1 MNVPFEKKAPD
12 DLRRQATEIIWKYA
26 TGMLA
31 ISIALVGVSRSII
44 IPLIVIL
51 GAATA
56 TAVVWAFTPQEE
68 KSSTGLAELEE
79 RIRKIDDRL
88 SNVETISNFDRILA
102 EKTAAAEKEVRE
114 VAPPSGK

>member
-1 MNVPFEKKAPD
+1 MNVPFGKKEPD

-31 ISIALVGVSRSII
+31 ISIALVGVSRSVI
-44 IPLIVIL
+44 IPLVVVF
-51 GAATA
+51 GAAVA
-56 TAVVWAFTPQEE
+56 TAVVWAFTPQEK
-68 KSSTGLAELEE
+68 KSSTDLAELEE

-102 EKTAAAEKEVRE
+102 EKTAASERE
-114 VAPPSGK
+114 NAK